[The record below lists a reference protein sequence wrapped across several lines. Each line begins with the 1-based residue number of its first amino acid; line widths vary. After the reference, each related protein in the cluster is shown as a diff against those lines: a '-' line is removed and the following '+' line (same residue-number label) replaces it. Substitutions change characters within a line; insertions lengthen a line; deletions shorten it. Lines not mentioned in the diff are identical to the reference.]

1 MKKNNSI
8 LKKPLKK
15 VIFQTNSLE
24 KNLNKELKEIQKLLR
39 SEKK

>member
-15 VIFQTNSLE
+15 VIFQTKSLE

-39 SEKK
+39 YKL